1 MGIGQGSKT
10 AIAMHDPFISY
21 CDVKYTYNHVQPETI
36 INQHIDKVW
45 GLLIQTSPFP
55 EYLSGHS
62 GAYSSAATLLTQMVG
77 DNYKFVDS
85 AEVPFG
91 RPAVLIKSFYEAAD
105 EASISRLYG
114 GIHFMPA
121 IDKGKDQGRDVGSF
135 VMDKL
140 K

>member
-1 MGIGQGSKT
+1 VAS
-10 AIAMHDPFISY
+10 
-21 CDVKYTYNHVQPETI
+21 
-36 INQHIDKVW
+36 
-45 GLLIQTSPFP
+45 
-55 EYLSGHS
+55 
-62 GAYSSAATLLTQMVG
+62 SSAATVLTQIVG
-77 DNYKFVDS
+77 NNYVFTDS

-91 RPAVLIKSFYEAAD
+91 RPSRTYNSFYEAAD
-105 EASISRLYG
+105 QAGISRLYG